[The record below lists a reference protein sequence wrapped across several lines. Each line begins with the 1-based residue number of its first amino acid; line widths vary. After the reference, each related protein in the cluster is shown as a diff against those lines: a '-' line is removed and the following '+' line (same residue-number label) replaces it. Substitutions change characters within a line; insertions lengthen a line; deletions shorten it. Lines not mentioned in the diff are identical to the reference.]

1 MSKDVNLDAPAMKK
15 ILAELRK
22 RQASFGDRFYYNLF
36 KLSPKIEKL
45 FESVGMAMQGRMI
58 LQAIGIALE
67 IIDRPEDL
75 KVIFRGL
82 GKRHVL
88 YDVSPEYYDL
98 IPKAFLLTAKDLLGD
113 QIGEDQERDWGTLF
127 GLVIA
132 FMKEGDELARK
143 RTVSKNIYSKNV
155 KNLNDPYLARF
166 LKTPAKLEK
175 DVEVL
180 SPDKIDKLV
189 EINYIGEKTVKT
201 CPMRTILEVSH
212 SNKIPHICECGGMA
226 RCSTCRVMIVD
237 GLENC
242 LPRSSLEEKLAIKKG
257 LPPEIRLA
265 CQTRVTGNVMLKRLV
280 KDENDIVMALAGASG
295 SLGEE
300 IQGAILFT
308 DIWGFTKFAETQ
320 LPYDVIHALNRLF
333 QEMGQIVDEN
343 DGFIDKYIGDN
354 LMAIYGLGGESPAEV
369 CRKAAS
375 SAFQILANMEHVN
388 QYLRTYLG
396 AEFRLGIGVAFGTM
410 VVGEVGFSLK
420 KQFTAIGDTVNI
432 AARLESETR
441 KQQVDLLVSE
451 SLKEN
456 LTEDFYQVGKTFNCD
471 FKGKSEKIKA
481 FEILPKT
488 RNLNL
493 KNLGKIEDE

>member
-1 MSKDVNLDAPAMKK
+1 MKK
-15 ILAELRK
+15 TFAEIEK
-22 RQASFGDRFYYNLF
+22 RQASFGDRFYANLF
-36 KLSPKIEKL
+36 KISPELEKL
-45 FESVGMAMQGRMI
+45 FESIGIIMQGQMV
-58 LQAIGIALE
+58 LQAIGIMLE
-67 IIDRPEDL
+67 NINRPEDL
-75 KVIFRGL
+75 KVIFKGL

-88 YDVSPEYYDL
+88 YGVLPEHFDL
-98 IPKAFLLTAKDLLGD
+98 IPKAFILTAKDFLGD
-113 QIGEDQERDWGTLF
+113 KIGEDQVRDWETLF
-127 GLVIA
+127 SLPIA
-132 FMKEGDELARK
+132 FMKEGDEQARK
-143 RTVSKNIYSKNV
+143 KTVSKNIYSKSVENQI
-155 KNLNDPYLARF
+155 DPYLARF
-166 LKTPAKLEK
+166 LKKPAKLEK
-175 DVEVL
+175 EVKVSAL
-180 SPDKIDKLV
+180 DKIDNLV

-201 CPMRTILEVSH
+201 CPLRTILEVSQ

-226 RCSTCRVMIVD
+226 RCSTCRVMVVD

-242 LPRSSLEEKLAIKKG
+242 LPRNSIEEKLAIKKG

-265 CQTRVTGNVMLKRLV
+265 CQTRVTGNVMIKRLV
-280 KDENDIVMALAGASG
+280 KDENDIAMALADTSG

-308 DIWGFTKFAETQ
+308 DIWGFTKFVENN

-343 DGFIDKYIGDN
+343 DGFIDKYIGDS
-354 LMAIYGLGGESPAEV
+354 LMAIYGLGGESPAEI
-369 CRKAAS
+369 CRRAAS
-375 SAFQILANMEHVN
+375 SAFQILENMEHVN

-396 AEFRLGIGVAFGTM
+396 AEFRMGIGLAFGTM

-420 KQFTAIGDTVNI
+420 KQFTAIGDTVNL

-471 FKGKSEKIKA
+471 LKGKSEKIKA
-481 FEILPKT
+481 FEILPK
-488 RNLNL
+488 
-493 KNLGKIEDE
+493 